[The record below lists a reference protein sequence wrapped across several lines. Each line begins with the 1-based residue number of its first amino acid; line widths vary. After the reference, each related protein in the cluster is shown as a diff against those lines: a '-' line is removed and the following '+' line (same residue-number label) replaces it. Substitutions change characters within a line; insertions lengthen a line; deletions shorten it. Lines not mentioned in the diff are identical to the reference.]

1 LDCSPSKI
9 TGLDFCIVLIFPY
22 ESISY
27 ARLYCFYDSIHFVFF
42 MLFVNQTIAFAL
54 FWAAVVRSSKAAQ
67 IGSTL
72 WVLAM
77 TVIAYT
83 AWDIGNFFNT
93 DAISNGLKTFI
104 TLWPIWG
111 FYRGWE
117 EYREFAAKV

>member
-1 LDCSPSKI
+1 MPAVVCELSPQQVI
-9 TGLDFCIVLIFPY
+9 GL
-22 ESISY
+22 
-27 ARLYCFYDSIHFVFF
+27 ARTFRFLVFF
-42 MLFVNQTIAFAL
+42 LLFINQTIAFAL
-54 FWAAVVRSSKAAQ
+54 LWSSVLRSSKAAQ

-83 AWDIGNFFNT
+83 AWDAGNFFNT
-93 DAISNGLKTFI
+93 DTISKGLKTFI

-117 EYREFAAKV
+117 EYREYAAEVKKCHSTVQ